1 MIDISASAL
10 AAQIFTGLVL
20 GGIFVLLA
28 IGLSLIFGLMTVV
41 NVAHGSLYMLGAY
54 FGFFLLGL
62 TGSFWVA
69 LALAPLLVGVF
80 GLLVERILVRRL
92 YGRSIDDPLLL
103 TFGLSLV
110 LVEAVKLVWGKVG
123 LTLDPPRELGAAVNL
138 GFMTFPVYRL
148 FVIAVTALVLLVL
161 WLFLERT
168 NVGLVIRA
176 GSRDPL
182 MVRALG
188 VDLGRIW
195 LLVFGIGTGL
205 AGLAGILAGPMRG
218 VYAEMGVTIVI
229 ESFVVVVVGGM
240 GSLVGAIV
248 AGVLIGEVV
257 SLTTFV
263 APQLAEIMVFVVMA
277 GGVVIG
283 FLCLR
288 RRGIYFAMLTL
299 AFAQLLYFIGFHLAE
314 WTGGDD
320 GLRGIPQLPL
330 TLPGVAI
337 RLNTP
342 LAFYYFAFALVALAV
357 AGLKR
362 ILDSPFGAVLQAIR
376 ENSDRAVACGYDI
389 TRVKLLSFVFSALF
403 TGLAGALDALRLT
416 VVPIESLYWTT
427 SGQVVIMTLLG
438 GAGTFFGPFVGAAT
452 FLVLEDRLSVFTES
466 WPLVVGAIFMAFVL
480 FLPKGI
486 WGTLLARLR
495 P

>member
-41 NVAHGSLYMLGAY
+41 NFAHGSLYMLGAY

-62 TGSFWVA
+62 TGSFWGA

-80 GLLVERILVRRL
+80 GLLVGRILVRRL

-123 LTLDPPRELGAAVNL
+123 LPLDPPRELGAAVNL

-248 AGVLIGEVV
+248 AGIVMGEVV
-257 SLTTFV
+257 SLTTLF
-263 APQLAEIMVFVVMA
+263 APKFAEIMVFIVMA
-277 GGVVIG
+277 LV
-283 FLCLR
+283 
-288 RRGIYFAMLTL
+288 
-299 AFAQLLYFIGFHLAE
+299 LLVRPS
-314 WTGGDD
+314 
-320 GLRGIPQLPL
+320 GLFGE
-330 TLPGVAI
+330 
-337 RLNTP
+337 
-342 LAFYYFAFALVALAV
+342 
-357 AGLKR
+357 AGLM
-362 ILDSPFGAVLQAIR
+362 
-376 ENSDRAVACGYDI
+376 E
-389 TRVKLLSFVFSALF
+389 
-403 TGLAGALDALRLT
+403 
-416 VVPIESLYWTT
+416 
-427 SGQVVIMTLLG
+427 
-438 GAGTFFGPFVGAAT
+438 
-452 FLVLEDRLSVFTES
+452 
-466 WPLVVGAIFMAFVL
+466 
-480 FLPKGI
+480 
-486 WGTLLARLR
+486 
-495 P
+495 